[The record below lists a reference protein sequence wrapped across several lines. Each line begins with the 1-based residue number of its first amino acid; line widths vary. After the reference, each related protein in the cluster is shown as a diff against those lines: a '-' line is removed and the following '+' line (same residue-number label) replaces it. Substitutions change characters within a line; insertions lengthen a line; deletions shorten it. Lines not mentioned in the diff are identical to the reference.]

1 MGGFCVIIILGD
13 FMFKIFVVDD
23 SQIISE
29 KLKNELEKWGFEVI
43 LADNFERV
51 FDTFKGEKPDLV
63 VMDIG
68 LPFYDGYFWTRKIRD
83 ISNVPI
89 IFLSSKED
97 TMNKIMAMEMGAD
110 DFVSKPFE
118 IDLLLAKI
126 KAILRRAYDY
136 KENLS
141 RLEIRGLILDL
152 KSMAISY
159 GEKSLDLSKNEFKIL
174 ETLMVNKGNVVS
186 REKLM
191 TSLWSTDIYIDD
203 NTLTVNISRLRKSL
217 AGLGIGDF
225 IKTKQGYGY
234 YVEA

>member
-1 MGGFCVIIILGD
+1 
-13 FMFKIFVVDD
+13 MFKIFVVDD

-29 KLKNELEKWGFEVI
+29 KLKNELEKWGFEVA
-43 LADNFERV
+43 LVCDFEKV
-51 FDTFKGEKPDLV
+51 FDIFKSEKPDLV

-83 ISNVPI
+83 ISNVPM

-118 IDLLLAKI
+118 MDLLLAKI
-126 KAILRRAYDY
+126 KALLRRTYDY

-152 KSMAISY
+152 KSMAISF

-186 REKLM
+186 RDKLM

-203 NTLTVNISRLRKSL
+203 NTLTVNISRLRKTL
-217 AGLGIGDF
+217 AGLGVGDF

>member
-1 MGGFCVIIILGD
+1 
-13 FMFKIFVVDD
+13 MFKIFVVDD

-29 KLKNELEKWGFEVI
+29 KLKNELEKWGFGVI
-43 LADNFERV
+43 LADDFERV

>member
-1 MGGFCVIIILGD
+1 
-13 FMFKIFVVDD
+13 MFKIFVVDD

-29 KLKNELEKWGFEVI
+29 KLKNELEKWGFGVI
-43 LADNFERV
+43 LADDFERV
-51 FDTFKGEKPDLV
+51 FDTFKDEKPDLV

-225 IKTKQGYGY
+225 IKTKQGLGY

>member
-1 MGGFCVIIILGD
+1 
-13 FMFKIFVVDD
+13 MFKIFVVDD

-43 LADNFERV
+43 LAEDFERV
-51 FDTFKGEKPDLV
+51 FDIFKSEKPDLV

-217 AGLGIGDF
+217 AGLGVGDF
-225 IKTKQGYGY
+225 IKTKQGLGY

>member
-1 MGGFCVIIILGD
+1 
-13 FMFKIFVVDD
+13 MFKIFVVDD

-29 KLKNELEKWGFEVI
+29 KLKNELEKWGFEVA
-43 LADNFERV
+43 LVYDFEKV
-51 FDTFKGEKPDLV
+51 FDVFKSEKPDLV

-83 ISNVPI
+83 ISNVPM

-118 IDLLLAKI
+118 MDLLLAKI
-126 KAILRRAYDY
+126 KALLRRTYDY

-152 KSMAISY
+152 KSMAISF

-186 REKLM
+186 RDKLM

-217 AGLGIGDF
+217 AGLGVGDF

>member
-29 KLKNELEKWGFEVI
+29 KLKNELEKWGFGVI
-43 LADNFERV
+43 LVDDFERV
-51 FDTFKGEKPDLV
+51 FDTFKDEKPDLV

>member
-1 MGGFCVIIILGD
+1 
-13 FMFKIFVVDD
+13 MFKIFVVDD

-29 KLKNELEKWGFEVI
+29 KLKNELEKWGFEVA
-43 LADNFERV
+43 LVCDFERV
-51 FDTFKGEKPDLV
+51 FDVFKSEKPDLV

-68 LPFYDGYFWTRKIRD
+68 LPFYDGYFWTRKIRN

-118 IDLLLAKI
+118 MDLLLAKI
-126 KAILRRAYDY
+126 KALLRRAYDY

-152 KSMAISY
+152 KSMSISF
-159 GEKSLDLSKNEFKIL
+159 GEKVLNFPKMSLKYWKP
-174 ETLMVNKGNVVS
+174 
-186 REKLM
+186 
-191 TSLWSTDIYIDD
+191 LW
-203 NTLTVNISRLRKSL
+203 
-217 AGLGIGDF
+217 
-225 IKTKQGYGY
+225 
-234 YVEA
+234 

>member
-1 MGGFCVIIILGD
+1 MGGFCVIIFLGD

-29 KLKNELEKWGFEVI
+29 KLKNELEKWGFEVG
-43 LADNFERV
+43 LVDDFDRV
-51 FDTFKGEKPDLV
+51 FDIYKDEKPDLV
-63 VMDIG
+63 VMDIA

-110 DFVSKPFE
+110 DFVTKPFE
-118 IDLLLAKI
+118 MELLLAKI
-126 KAILRRAYDY
+126 KALLRRAYDY

-152 KSMAISY
+152 KSMSVSF
-159 GEKSLDLSKNEFKIL
+159 GDKSLELSKNEFKIL

-186 REKLM
+186 RDKLM

-217 AGLGIGDF
+217 AGLGVGDL

>member
-43 LADNFERV
+43 LAEDFERV

>member
-1 MGGFCVIIILGD
+1 
-13 FMFKIFVVDD
+13 MFKIFVVDD

-29 KLKNELEKWGFEVI
+29 KLKNELEKWGFEVV
-43 LADNFERV
+43 LVCDFEKV
-51 FDTFKGEKPDLV
+51 FDVFKSEKPDLV

-110 DFVSKPFE
+110 DFVTKPFE
-118 IDLLLAKI
+118 MDLLLAKI
-126 KAILRRAYDY
+126 KALLRRAYDY

-141 RLEIRGLILDL
+141 RLEVRGLILDL
-152 KSMAISY
+152 KSMSISF
-159 GEKSLDLSKNEFKIL
+159 GGKSLELSKNEFKIL

-186 REKLM
+186 RDKLM

-217 AGLGIGDF
+217 ATLGASNF
-225 IKTKQGYGY
+225 IKTKQGLGY

>member
-1 MGGFCVIIILGD
+1 MGGFCVIIFLGD

-29 KLKNELEKWGFEVI
+29 KLKNELEKWGFEVG
-43 LADNFERV
+43 LVDDFDRV
-51 FDTFKGEKPDLV
+51 FDIYKDEKPDLV
-63 VMDIG
+63 VMDIA

-110 DFVSKPFE
+110 DFVTKPFE
-118 IDLLLAKI
+118 MELLLAKI
-126 KAILRRAYDY
+126 KALLRRAYDY

-141 RLEIRGLILDL
+141 RLEIGGIILDL
-152 KSMAISY
+152 KSMSVSF
-159 GEKSLDLSKNEFKIL
+159 GDKSLELSKNEFKIL

-186 REKLM
+186 RDKLM

-217 AGLGIGDF
+217 AGLGVGDF